1 MVTLIR
7 TLKRIITSP
16 PPPSKNKPNES
27 KTKRISTPTNNE
39 QQNESSKT
47 QAAPIVHR
55 HRPQNHFSDLAYHN
69 SQVQKTKA
77 ATDAVEMSKKR
88 DSSALSNQ
96 KAFAFAADTRD
107 ETSASM
113 DSDERNTQSD
123 RKRKSS
129 STYMELPPKKD
140 AHLMGVL
147 IKSSKVECVSGMGQH
162 GQRRNAANGG
172 VCLKHGAQKRLC
184 RMEGCMN
191 GVKNGGVCFMHGAH
205 KRLCRMEGCM
215 NGVIKGGVCIRH
227 GAYRL

>member
-1 MVTLIR
+1 
-7 TLKRIITSP
+7 
-16 PPPSKNKPNES
+16 
-27 KTKRISTPTNNE
+27 
-39 QQNESSKT
+39 
-47 QAAPIVHR
+47 
-55 HRPQNHFSDLAYHN
+55 
-69 SQVQKTKA
+69 
-77 ATDAVEMSKKR
+77 MSKKR

-123 RKRKSS
+123 RKRKPS

-147 IKSSKVECVSGMGQH
+147 IKSSKVEH
-162 GQRRNAANGG
+162 GATWTKKKCSSEGCSNFAKNGG

>member
-27 KTKRISTPTNNE
+27 SKTKRISTPTKR
-39 QQNESSKT
+39 QHESLMT

-55 HRPQNHFSDLAYHN
+55 PRPQNNFADLAYHN

-77 ATDAVEMSKKR
+77 AVTDAVEMNKKE
-88 DSSALSNQ
+88 LNQ
-96 KAFAFAADTRD
+96 KAFAFAAATRD

-113 DSDERNTQSD
+113 DSDERNTLSD

-140 AHLMGVL
+140 AHLMDVL
-147 IKSSKVECVSGMGQH
+147 IKSSEVECVSGMGQH
-162 GQRRNAANGG
+162 GQRRNA
-172 VCLKHGAQKRLC
+172 VEKDAQIL
-184 RMEGCMN
+184 
-191 GVKNGGVCFMHGAH
+191 
-205 KRLCRMEGCM
+205 L
-215 NGVIKGGVCIRH
+215 
-227 GAYRL
+227 